1 MRWMI
6 RRRRRLVLG
15 GVLAALAF
23 GLPQPAAAQTGG
35 DVAIGYSFLSNNE
48 LAANASNLPYGF
60 FFDSSIQLND
70 FMSFAFDLNG
80 HYRRGITP
88 SDTYSGGPSDPVVK
102 SPPDQDFQAFSISR
116 PEDEYCSPR
125 LSRDQ
130 YDYEDVLSTCHVNVQ
145 TVGVLGGPRFHFDTE
160 RRSSVLP
167 RAGRGHA
174 RVAQDR
180 VLRSHRDALGD
191 SARRRRRHRHD
202 REHRVPGAGGL
213 SGHLLPRSGDL
224 SDPGSQASLL
234 NAGGANYK
242 DFSISIGAVVRLGS
256 RRN

>member
-48 LAANASNLPYGF
+48 LAANASNLPFGF

-130 YDYEDVLSTCHVNVQ
+130 YDYEDVLSTCHVNIQ
-145 TVGVLGGPRFHFDTE
+145 TVGVLGGPRFHFDTGGA
-160 RRSSVLP
+160 RPFFHGLV
-167 RAGRGHA
+167 GVTRGLRKIGFFGHTA
-174 RVAQDR
+174 THWAIQPGGGVDIDMTENTAFRVQADYR
-180 VLRSHRDALGD
+180 VTFFPD
-191 SARRRRRHRHD
+191 
-202 REHRVPGAGGL
+202 P
-213 SGHLLPRSGDL
+213 DL